1 MGIFEKYLSVWVFLA
16 IVIGQ
21 SLGLVFPQQFQQ
33 IAILEYHNINLVI
46 AILIWAMIFP
56 MMLQIDFT
64 KIKDLSKNTGGLF
77 LTLSI
82 NWLIKPFTMFFFATL
97 FMSYI
102 FSSYIPAELAQSYI
116 AGMILLG
123 VAPCTAM
130 VFVWSHLMKGDSNYT
145 LIQVSVN
152 DLIMLFAFAPIAGF
166 LLQVSDI
173 VVPYETL
180 FTSVLLFIV
189 MPLIASIFIRQFF
202 KKNISNIIQKLKPF
216 SIFSLLLTIVILF
229 GLQSN
234 NIANNFFHM
243 VLIAIPLIL
252 QTYLIFYL
260 GYFISKKIRLN
271 KKIAGPACLIGTS
284 NFFELAVAVA
294 ITLFGLNSP
303 AALATIVGVLVEV
316 PVMLHLVSII
326 NKKYKPS
333 FN

>member
-1 MGIFEKYLSVWVFLA
+1 MEIFEKYLSLWVFLA

-46 AILIWAMIFP
+46 AILIWAMILP

-102 FSSYIPAELAQSYI
+102 FSNYIPADLAQAYI

-202 KKNISNIIQKLKPF
+202 KNNISNIIQKLKPF

>member
-102 FSSYIPAELAQSYI
+102 FSNYIPADLAQAYI

>member
-1 MGIFEKYLSVWVFLA
+1 MGIFEKYLSIWVFLA

-33 IAILEYHNINLVI
+33 ISIFEYHNINLVI
-46 AILIWAMIFP
+46 AILIWAMILP

-102 FSSYIPAELAQSYI
+102 FSNYIPADLAQAYI

-333 FN
+333 FK

>member
-56 MMLQIDFT
+56 MI
-64 KIKDLSKNTGGLF
+64 LSRNTGGLF

-180 FTSVLLFIV
+180 FTSVILFIV

-234 NIANNFFHM
+234 N
-243 VLIAIPLIL
+243 
-252 QTYLIFYL
+252 
-260 GYFISKKIRLN
+260 
-271 KKIAGPACLIGTS
+271 
-284 NFFELAVAVA
+284 
-294 ITLFGLNSP
+294 
-303 AALATIVGVLVEV
+303 
-316 PVMLHLVSII
+316 
-326 NKKYKPS
+326 
-333 FN
+333 